1 VTRPQS
7 IYELFQSQRGDLR
20 PQHAVAMARQGRRP
34 RATARIAHS
43 GRRSLIMQVDI
54 ISLPGEELAAIATV
68 SFATVRRTAASN
80 CMDHETTHRKEHM

>member
-1 VTRPQS
+1 MTRPQS

-43 GRRSLIMQVDI
+43 GRQSLIMQVDI
-54 ISLPGEELAAIATV
+54 VSLPDEELAAIATV
-68 SFATVRRTAASN
+68 NFATVRRAGMPN
-80 CMDHETTHRKEHM
+80 CMDGNVTHRKEFS